1 MAKVKATVNGAVSLV
16 NAIANK
22 KGATLGI
29 SLKVEVVMET
39 SKGKGITIQSENKSL
54 SSRLINK
61 TIEKIVS
68 KKDLEKNKI
77 AITLNSEIP
86 TGYGLKSSSAIS
98 SAIALACAKIF
109 KPKWTDKQI
118 LLAGVDAKIFK
129 PKWTDKQILLAGVDA
144 SIESKVSITGA
155 YDDAC
160 SCYYGGFNVTDN
172 AKRNRIQFQ
181 KIPSNLTAVI
191 FIPKNRKRG
200 KLKNLKILSPIFN
213 NAWELAKE
221 KKYWQSMTING
232 LATAAILD
240 SDPKIIVSL
249 MEKGALGASI
259 SGNGPSI
266 AAIVKKENI
275 ENIKKIFESLE
286 GRIIISKINN
296 KKAEVHEL

>member
-1 MAKVKATVNGAVSLV
+1 MVKVKATVHGAVSIV
-16 NAIANK
+16 SAIANK

-29 SLKVEVVMET
+29 ELKVEATIET
-39 SKGKGITIQSENKSL
+39 SEGKGIVIQSENRSL

-68 KKDLEKNKI
+68 KKYLEKNKML
-77 AITLNSEIP
+77 ITINSEIP

-109 KPKWTDKQI
+109 KPKLTDKQI
-118 LLAGVDAKIFK
+118 LV
-129 PKWTDKQILLAGVDA
+129 AGVDA

-172 AKRNRIQFQ
+172 GKRKRIHFER
-181 KIPSNLTAVI
+181 IPSNLIAVI

-200 KLKNLKILSPIFN
+200 NLKKLKILSSIFN

-221 KKYWQSMTING
+221 KNYWESMTING
-232 LATAAILD
+232 LATSAILN
-240 SDPKIIVSL
+240 SDPKIIVDL
-249 MEKGALGASI
+249 IEKGALAASV

-266 AAIVKKENI
+266 AAIVKKDNLS
-275 ENIKKIFESLE
+275 NVKKVFEALE
-286 GRIIISKINN
+286 GNIIVSKVNN
-296 KKAEVHEL
+296 KKAEVNEL

>member
-1 MAKVKATVNGAVSLV
+1 MAKVKATIHGAVSLV
-16 NAIANK
+16 SAIANK

-29 SLKVEVVMET
+29 SLKVEATIET
-39 SKGKGITIQSENKSL
+39 SEGKGIIIQSENKSL

-77 AITLNSEIP
+77 TITLTSEIP

-98 SAIALACAKIF
+98 SVIALACAKIF
-109 KPKWTDKQI
+109 KPKLTDQQI
-118 LLAGVDAKIFK
+118 LLSGVE
-129 PKWTDKQILLAGVDA
+129 A

-172 AKRNRIQFQ
+172 GKRNRIHFE
-181 KIPSNLTAVI
+181 KAPSNLIAVI

-200 KLKNLKILSPIFN
+200 NLKKLKILSPIFN
-213 NAWELAKE
+213 NAWELAKG
-221 KKYWQSMTING
+221 KKYWESMTING
-232 LATAAILD
+232 LATSSILN
-240 SDPKIIVSL
+240 SDPKIIIDL
-249 MEKGALGASI
+249 IEKGALAASV

-266 AAIVKKENI
+266 AAIVKKEN
-275 ENIKKIFESLE
+275 EPNVKKIFSNLE
-286 GRIIISKINN
+286 GSIIVSKINN

>member
-1 MAKVKATVNGAVSLV
+1 MAKVKATTHGAVSLV
-16 NAIANK
+16 SAIANK
-22 KGATLGI
+22 KGATVGI
-29 SLKVEVVMET
+29 SLKVEAIVET
-39 SKGKGITIQSENKSL
+39 SEGKGITIQSENKSL

-61 TIEKIVS
+61 TIEKIVT

-77 AITLNSEIP
+77 TVTLTSEIP

-98 SAIALACAKIF
+98 SAVALACAKIF
-109 KPKWTDKQI
+109 KPKLTDHQI
-118 LLAGVDAKIFK
+118 LLSGVE
-129 PKWTDKQILLAGVDA
+129 A

-172 AKRNRIQFQ
+172 GKRKRIQFE
-181 KIPSNLTAVI
+181 KVPTNLIAVI

-200 KLKNLKILSPIFN
+200 NLKKLKILSPIFN

-221 KKYWQSMTING
+221 KKYWESMIING
-232 LATAAILD
+232 LATSTILN
-240 SDPKIIVSL
+240 SDPKIIVDL
-249 MEKGALGASI
+249 IEKGALGASV

-266 AAIVKKENI
+266 AAIVKKEN
-275 ENIKKIFESLE
+275 ESNIKKIFGALE
-286 GRIIISKINN
+286 GNIIVSKVNN

>member
-1 MAKVKATVNGAVSLV
+1 MVKVKATVHGAVSIV
-16 NAIANK
+16 SAIANK

-29 SLKVEVVMET
+29 ELKVEATIET
-39 SKGKGITIQSENKSL
+39 SEGKGIVIQSENRSL

-68 KKDLEKNKI
+68 KKYLEKNKML
-77 AITLNSEIP
+77 ITINSEIP

-109 KPKWTDKQI
+109 KPKLTDKQI
-118 LLAGVDAKIFK
+118 LV
-129 PKWTDKQILLAGVDA
+129 AGVDA

-172 AKRNRIQFQ
+172 GKRKRIHFER
-181 KIPSNLTAVI
+181 IPSNLIAVI

-200 KLKNLKILSPIFN
+200 NLKKLKILSSIFN

-221 KKYWQSMTING
+221 KKYWESMTING
-232 LATAAILD
+232 LATSAILN
-240 SDPKIIVSL
+240 SDPKIIVDL
-249 MEKGALGASI
+249 IEKGALAASV

-266 AAIVKKENI
+266 AAIVKKDNLS
-275 ENIKKIFESLE
+275 NVKKVFEALE
-286 GRIIISKINN
+286 GNIIVSKVNN
-296 KKAEVHEL
+296 KQAEVNEL

>member
-1 MAKVKATVNGAVSLV
+1 MAKAKATVHGAVSLV
-16 NAIANK
+16 NAIANQ

-29 SLKVEVVMET
+29 ELKVEATVEA
-39 SKGKGITIQSENKSL
+39 SPGKGISIQSENKSL

-68 KKDLEKNKI
+68 KKDLEQNKI
-77 AITLNSEIP
+77 SITLDSEIP

-109 KPKWTDKQI
+109 KPKFTDQQI
-118 LLAGVDAKIFK
+118 LLAGVE
-129 PKWTDKQILLAGVDA
+129 A

-172 AKRNRIQFQ
+172 AKRKRIQFE
-181 KIPSNLTAVI
+181 KAPSNLIAVI

-200 KLKNLKILSPIFN
+200 NLKKLKILSSTFE
-213 NAWELAKE
+213 NAWELSRKAN
-221 KKYWQSMTING
+221 YWDAMIING
-232 LATAAILD
+232 LATSSILN
-240 SDPKIIVSL
+240 SDPTIITDLV
-249 MEKGALGASI
+249 EKGALGASV

-266 AAIVKKENI
+266 AAIVKKEN
-275 ENIKKIFESLE
+275 ESAIKKVFSTLE
-286 GRIIISKINN
+286 GNIIISKISN
-296 KKAEVHEL
+296 KKAEVHEV

>member
-1 MAKVKATVNGAVSLV
+1 MAKVKATVHGAVSIV
-16 NAIANK
+16 SAIANK

-29 SLKVEVVMET
+29 ELKVEATIET
-39 SKGKGITIQSENKSL
+39 SEGKGIVIQSENRSL

-68 KKDLEKNKI
+68 KKYLEKNKML
-77 AITLNSEIP
+77 ITINSEIP

-109 KPKWTDKQI
+109 KPKLTDKQI
-118 LLAGVDAKIFK
+118 LV
-129 PKWTDKQILLAGVDA
+129 AGVDA

-172 AKRNRIQFQ
+172 GKRKRIHFER
-181 KIPSNLTAVI
+181 IPSNLIAVI

-200 KLKNLKILSPIFN
+200 NLKRLKILSPVFN
-213 NAWELAKE
+213 NAWELAKG
-221 KKYWQSMTING
+221 KKYWESMTING
-232 LATAAILD
+232 LATSAILN
-240 SDPKIIVSL
+240 SDPKIIVDL
-249 MEKGALGASI
+249 IEKGALAASV

-266 AAIVKKENI
+266 AAIVKKENVS
-275 ENIKKIFESLE
+275 NIKKVFEALE
-286 GRIIISKINN
+286 GNIIVSKVNN
-296 KKAEVHEL
+296 KKAEVNEL

>member
-1 MAKVKATVNGAVSLV
+1 MAKVKATVHGAVSIV
-16 NAIANK
+16 SAIANK

-29 SLKVEVVMET
+29 ELKVEVTIET
-39 SKGKGITIQSENKSL
+39 SEGKGIVIQSENRSL

-77 AITLNSEIP
+77 LITLTSEIP

-109 KPKWTDKQI
+109 KPKLTDKQI
-118 LLAGVDAKIFK
+118 LV
-129 PKWTDKQILLAGVDA
+129 AGVDA

-172 AKRNRIQFQ
+172 GKRKRIHFER
-181 KIPSNLTAVI
+181 IPSNLIAII

-200 KLKNLKILSPIFN
+200 NLKRLKILSPIFN

-221 KKYWQSMTING
+221 KKYWESMTING
-232 LATAAILD
+232 LATSAILN
-240 SDPKIIVSL
+240 SDPKIIVDL
-249 MEKGALGASI
+249 IENGALAASV

-266 AAIVKKENI
+266 AAIVKKENVS
-275 ENIKKIFESLE
+275 NIKKVFEALD
-286 GRIIISKINN
+286 GNIIVSKVNN
-296 KKAEVHEL
+296 KKAEVNEL

>member
-1 MAKVKATVNGAVSLV
+1 MVKVKATVHGAVSIV
-16 NAIANK
+16 SAIANK

-29 SLKVEVVMET
+29 ELKVEATIET
-39 SKGKGITIQSENKSL
+39 SEGKGIVIQSENRSL

-68 KKDLEKNKI
+68 KKYLEKNKML
-77 AITLNSEIP
+77 ITINSEIP

-109 KPKWTDKQI
+109 KPKLTDKQI
-118 LLAGVDAKIFK
+118 LV
-129 PKWTDKQILLAGVDA
+129 AGVDA

-172 AKRNRIQFQ
+172 GKRKRIHFER
-181 KIPSNLTAVI
+181 IPSNLIVVI

-200 KLKNLKILSPIFN
+200 NLKKLKILSSIFN

-221 KKYWQSMTING
+221 KKYWESMTING
-232 LATAAILD
+232 LATSAILN
-240 SDPKIIVSL
+240 SDPKIIVDL
-249 MEKGALGASI
+249 IEKGALAASV

-266 AAIVKKENI
+266 AAIVKKDNLS
-275 ENIKKIFESLE
+275 NVKKVFEALE
-286 GRIIISKINN
+286 GNIIVSKVNN
-296 KKAEVHEL
+296 KKAEVNEL